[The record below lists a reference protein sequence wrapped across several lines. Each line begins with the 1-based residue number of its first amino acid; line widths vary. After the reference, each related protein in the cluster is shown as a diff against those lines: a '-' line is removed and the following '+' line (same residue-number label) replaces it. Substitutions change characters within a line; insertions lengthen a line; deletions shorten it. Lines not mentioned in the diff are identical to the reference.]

1 MQIIVIG
8 AGYVGLSNAVLLAQK
23 NQVKLIDIDA
33 NKILL
38 LNQNKSPIKDSLI
51 QKYLSTKKLS
61 LSYDSELCGDLSSTD
76 VIIIATPTNFNSK
89 TKTFNT
95 NTIESILFDLQ
106 QKKFSNLVIIRS
118 TLPIGFTER
127 IKKKYPNFELAFF
140 SEFLREGEALKDS
153 LYPTRIICG
162 SKSRSAKNF
171 LKILQKSSI
180 KKNIKTLIT
189 SPTEA
194 ESIKLFSNMY
204 LALRISFFNELDSF
218 SISKN
223 LNSQEIIEGVSM
235 DPRIGDYYNNPSFGY
250 GGYCLPKD
258 TKQLEQNYKNIP
270 QKLIQA
276 TIEANAIRKKFITSE
291 ILKINAK
298 TIGIFRISMKK
309 ESDNW
314 RESSIIDI
322 IKLLKKKGKKIIIYE
337 PYISKKEFLGFPI
350 INNISIFK
358 NQSNL
363 VITNRMQEELEDIKN
378 KVFTRDIFNIN

>member
-1 MQIIVIG
+1 
-8 AGYVGLSNAVLLAQK
+8 
-23 NQVKLIDIDA
+23 
-33 NKILL
+33 
-38 LNQNKSPIKDSLI
+38 
-51 QKYLSTKKLS
+51 
-61 LSYDSELCGDLSSTD
+61 
-76 VIIIATPTNFNSK
+76 
-89 TKTFNT
+89 
-95 NTIESILFDLQ
+95 
-106 QKKFSNLVIIRS
+106 
-118 TLPIGFTER
+118 
-127 IKKKYPNFELAFF
+127 
-140 SEFLREGEALKDS
+140 
-153 LYPTRIICG
+153 
-162 SKSRSAKNF
+162 
-171 LKILQKSSI
+171 
-180 KKNIKTLIT
+180 
-189 SPTEA
+189 
-194 ESIKLFSNMY
+194 
-204 LALRISFFNELDSF
+204 
-218 SISKN
+218 
-223 LNSQEIIEGVSM
+223 M

-258 TKQLEQNYKNIP
+258 TKQLKQNFKNIP

-276 TIEANAIRKKFITSE
+276 TIEANATRKKFITSE
-291 ILKINAK
+291 ILKIKAK

>member
-1 MQIIVIG
+1 
-8 AGYVGLSNAVLLAQK
+8 
-23 NQVKLIDIDA
+23 
-33 NKILL
+33 
-38 LNQNKSPIKDSLI
+38 
-51 QKYLSTKKLS
+51 
-61 LSYDSELCGDLSSTD
+61 
-76 VIIIATPTNFNSK
+76 
-89 TKTFNT
+89 
-95 NTIESILFDLQ
+95 
-106 QKKFSNLVIIRS
+106 
-118 TLPIGFTER
+118 
-127 IKKKYPNFELAFF
+127 
-140 SEFLREGEALKDS
+140 
-153 LYPTRIICG
+153 
-162 SKSRSAKNF
+162 
-171 LKILQKSSI
+171 
-180 KKNIKTLIT
+180 
-189 SPTEA
+189 
-194 ESIKLFSNMY
+194 
-204 LALRISFFNELDSF
+204 
-218 SISKN
+218 
-223 LNSQEIIEGVSM
+223 M
-235 DPRIGDYYNNPSFGY
+235 DPGIGGYYNNPSFGY

-258 TKQLEQNYKNIP
+258 TKQLKQNFKNIP

-276 TIEANAIRKKFITSE
+276 TIEANATRKKFITSE

>member
-1 MQIIVIG
+1 
-8 AGYVGLSNAVLLAQK
+8 
-23 NQVKLIDIDA
+23 
-33 NKILL
+33 
-38 LNQNKSPIKDSLI
+38 
-51 QKYLSTKKLS
+51 
-61 LSYDSELCGDLSSTD
+61 
-76 VIIIATPTNFNSK
+76 
-89 TKTFNT
+89 
-95 NTIESILFDLQ
+95 
-106 QKKFSNLVIIRS
+106 
-118 TLPIGFTER
+118 
-127 IKKKYPNFELAFF
+127 
-140 SEFLREGEALKDS
+140 
-153 LYPTRIICG
+153 
-162 SKSRSAKNF
+162 
-171 LKILQKSSI
+171 
-180 KKNIKTLIT
+180 
-189 SPTEA
+189 
-194 ESIKLFSNMY
+194 
-204 LALRISFFNELDSF
+204 
-218 SISKN
+218 
-223 LNSQEIIEGVSM
+223 M

-250 GGYCLPKD
+250 GGYCLTKD
-258 TKQLEQNYKNIP
+258 TKQLKQNFKNIP

-276 TIEANAIRKKFITSE
+276 TIEANATRKKFITSE